1 MAGLEQPG
9 HEEILMLSMI
19 RRLRHSLRGLPVN
32 HQGQDLIEY
41 VLIMAL
47 FALAAAAAM
56 NSVASKI
63 NTVFTNVGT
72 TLATYSS

>member
-1 MAGLEQPG
+1 MF
-9 HEEILMLSMI
+9 SMI
-19 RRLRHSLRGLPVN
+19 RSLGHSLRGLPAN

-41 VLIMAL
+41 VLVMAL

-72 TLATYSS
+72 KLATYSS